1 MLVELTHIPYTNGH
15 NTRVSSEEA
24 LRLWLQRD
32 STHPKIREK
41 RTAVIKNGPEAF
53 KAAELLTIGPPG
65 SDVVKQ
71 RTLRLRTLV
80 RSAGDDFEE
89 KQAGRYTWYCE
100 GEEIELLRALLT
112 EDLPVPGGYTLINN
126 QSPAAAVARLLA
138 GEDAATAADAV
149 ARLLTIPGVREALA
163 HSDTAAAGA
172 ALVTAQRQRQALE
185 LLEKRVLDP
194 SSLEATLHDALKEQW
209 WLFGGR
215 YLGEHRRRLLT
226 VLDQVDIPL
235 IRADGSL
242 HIVEL
247 KRAKTSAKLIYQE
260 HGHLAV
266 GTDVHKAVSQG
277 INYLRSFDEHQAQI
291 RQDLKVDVRRTTVT
305 VVIGHPAFCD
315 YDEEDV
321 AQTLR
326 TYNSHLARI
335 EVITYAELIAG
346 ARAALD
352 LTVPEIEAQLRPNE
366 IIIPD
371 PQRPASVTLP
381 AASSRSGASTDRQ
394 APMPLQQAAR
404 DDPWATGSSDD
415 PWATDP
421 F

>member
-1 MLVELTHIPYTNGH
+1 M
-15 NTRVSSEEA
+15 SSEEA
-24 LRLWLQRD
+24 LRLWLHQN
-32 STHPKIREK
+32 SSHPKIREQ
-41 RTAVIKNGPEAF
+41 RTAIIKNGPEAF
-53 KAAELLTIGPPG
+53 KTAQLLTIGNPG
-65 SDVVKQ
+65 SDEVKQ
-71 RTLRLRTLV
+71 RTLRMRTLA
-80 RSAGDDFEE
+80 RSAGGDFEE
-89 KQAGRYTWYCE
+89 KEAGRYNWHCK

-112 EDLPVPGGYTLINN
+112 EDLPVPGGYTLISN
-126 QSPAAAVARLLA
+126 QSPAAAIASLLA
-138 GEDAATAADAV
+138 GEDDATAADAI
-149 ARLLTIPGVREALA
+149 ARLLTIPGVREALV

-194 SSLEATLHDALKEQW
+194 SSLEGALHDALKQQW

-215 YLGEHRRRLLT
+215 YLREHHRRSLT
-226 VLDQVDIPL
+226 ALDELDIPL

-247 KRAKTSAKLIYQE
+247 KRANTKTKLIYEE

-266 GTDVHKAVSQG
+266 GTEVHKAVSQG
-277 INYLRSFDEHQAQI
+277 INYLRSFDEYQAQI
-291 RQDLKVDVRRTTVT
+291 RQDLKVDVRRTTIT

-315 YDEEDV
+315 YNEEEV

-326 TYNSHLARI
+326 TYNAHLARV

-352 LTVPEIEAQLRPNE
+352 LAVPEIEAQLRPST
-366 IIIPD
+366 ISLPD
-371 PQRPASVTLP
+371 SQRLPSVTPP
-381 AASSRSGASTDRQ
+381 AVTSPRPRTST
-394 APMPLQQAAR
+394 AQQAALPIQHVTP
-404 DDPWATGSSDD
+404 DDPWAV
-415 PWATDP
+415 AP